1 MPSKSRHSGHAYGL
15 VWCSD
20 LPLVQFATVDDAPAA
35 DVLIRRSATLASRDH
50 VARVRAGHVFVNG
63 TRFPW
68 RDQGT
73 FDMIDGNRVDYLPG
87 PAWSGA
93 LPHAF
98 YGTVVA
104 HLLAWRGLIPM
115 HACAVAIDGRAVL
128 IAGAAGAGKSSL
140 TAGLIAA
147 GARLL
152 SDDLSAIRFDAVDA
166 PDPVILPGRTTIRL
180 DPLVAAWTD
189 GEVLDLPSRETRGKK
204 VLRLR
209 ARFDAGAYPLAGVIA
224 IGLPPGT
231 LAPVARAQFLA
242 RHLFRPAWLAAMP
255 NHVERQRALLKLA
268 DLLPVVG
275 FPGVAGGG
283 RAEHEQRAR
292 GALELGRGFTLS

>member
-1 MPSKSRHSGHAYGL
+1 MPAESRFCGHAYGL
-15 VWCSD
+15 VWRSD
-20 LPLVQFATVDDAPAA
+20 LPLVQFANGDDAQTA
-35 DVLIRRSATLASRDH
+35 DVLIRRSTALALRDH
-50 VARVRAGHVFVNG
+50 VAQVRAGAVFTDG

-68 RDQGT
+68 RDQAI
-73 FDMIDGNRVDYLPG
+73 FDMADGNRVDYLPG
-87 PAWSGA
+87 PTWTGA

-152 SDDLSAIRFDAVDA
+152 SDDLSAIRCDSVDA
-166 PDPVILPGRTTIRL
+166 PNPAILPGRTTIRL
-180 DPLVAAWTD
+180 DPVVAAWTD
-189 GEVLDLPSRETRGKK
+189 GEVLDLPSWETRGKQ

-224 IGLPPGT
+224 LGLPPGT
-231 LAPVARAQFLA
+231 LEPVARAQFLA
-242 RHLFRPAWLAAMP
+242 RHLFRPAWLAALP
-255 NHVERQRALLKLA
+255 NHPERQRALLKLA
-268 DLLPVVG
+268 DFLPVVG

-283 RAEHEQRAR
+283 RAEHEQRAQD
-292 GALELGRGFTLS
+292 ALTLGSSFTPS

>member
-1 MPSKSRHSGHAYGL
+1 MPPESRSYGHAYGL
-15 VWCSD
+15 LWCSD
-20 LPLVQFATVDDAPAA
+20 LPLIQFASADEAPTA
-35 DVLIRRSATLASRDH
+35 DVLIRRGATLAPREH
-50 VARVRAGHVFVNG
+50 VARVRAGDLFTDG

-73 FDMIDGNRVDYLPG
+73 FDMVEGNRVDYLPG
-87 PAWSGA
+87 PAWNGA

-128 IAGAAGAGKSSL
+128 IAGTAGAGKSSL

-152 SDDLSAIRFDAVDA
+152 SDDLSVIRFDAVGA
-166 PDPVILPGRTTIRL
+166 PNPVILPGRTTIRL
-180 DPLVAAWTD
+180 DPVVAAWTD
-189 GEVLDLPSRETRGKK
+189 GEVLDLPFRETRGKQ

-224 IGLPPGT
+224 LGVPSGV
-231 LAPVARAQFLA
+231 LAPVTRAQFLA

-255 NHVERQRALLKLA
+255 NHPERQRALLKLA

-283 RAEHEQRAR
+283 HAQHEQRAR
-292 GALELGRGFTLS
+292 DALALGRGFTRS